1 MHLKYSTFT
10 STPNPPT
17 RVFATA
23 MKLRVEI
30 EEAPSQA
37 LLDNN
42 SGGCDLMNMASDEV
56 KYLES
61 DLRVELGLLRRLA
74 QYIPDAL
81 NACGLDISQIENIEK
96 PKNELQNLLCVVMHQ
111 H

>member
-1 MHLKYSTFT
+1 
-10 STPNPPT
+10 
-17 RVFATA
+17 

-74 QYIPDAL
+74 QYIPDAF
-81 NACGLDISQIENIEK
+81 NAWGLDISQIENIEK
-96 PKNELQNLLCVVMHQ
+96 PKNELQNLLSVVMHQ

>member
-1 MHLKYSTFT
+1 MASLKLHCNKLYQPLDLFDSNAFKMF
-10 STPNPPT
+10 PLNLIT

-23 MKLRVEI
+23 MKLMDMVEI

-37 LLDNN
+37 LLDNI
-42 SGGCDLMNMASDEV
+42 SGRGDLMNMASDEV

-81 NACGLDISQIENIEK
+81 NDWG
-96 PKNELQNLLCVVMHQ
+96 HT
-111 H
+111 